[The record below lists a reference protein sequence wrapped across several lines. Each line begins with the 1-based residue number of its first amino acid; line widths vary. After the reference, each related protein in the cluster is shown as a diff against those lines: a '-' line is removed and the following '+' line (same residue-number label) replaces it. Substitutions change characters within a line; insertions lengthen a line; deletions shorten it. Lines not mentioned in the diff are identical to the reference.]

1 LAPFLALLLRLAPLP
16 PNPTT
21 AGAELGKGEIEDSF
35 GFTDDCDWPAPIFTK
50 LK

>member
-1 LAPFLALLLRLAPLP
+1 LAPFLALLLRLALLP

-21 AGAELGKGEIEDSF
+21 AGAELGKGEIDSF
-35 GFTDDCDWPAPIFTK
+35 GFTDDWPAPIFTK